1 MNLHGFERM
10 NFLRAFKPERTDSE
24 TVTSDTDRY
33 YSTYEKLP

>member
-10 NFLRAFKPERTDSE
+10 NFNSE

-33 YSTYEKLP
+33 YSTCEKLP